1 MTGNEPAWAERYGA
15 VQRLADLDTLVLN
28 PSVHPRWVSPSRF
41 WYDRATRAGA
51 EYRLVDA
58 ESGEN
63 TLIATHASVVAAL
76 GTALRRDLPPD
87 AVILRSLDVDLDP
100 LRLRFGYAGRSWHFD
115 PATASLA
122 QDAARPAPTWAVS
135 PDGRRAISV
144 RDHDLWVHDLVKGTE
159 KRLTSDGAE
168 DDAYGMGASRMRSV
182 YDKYGL
188 RAAPDG
194 MWSPDSRL
202 FFTLQTDEREVPEL
216 PATTYVP
223 ADGLRPT
230 VHPNRTSM
238 PGDAHVTEFRLFVL
252 DPLTGAQFEPEHSRI
267 PASRMSDTP
276 FAAETVWWSADGG
289 TAYFVDLERGERAAH
304 VRAFDVAAGTT
315 TTLFSETSEFALEL
329 SVSLYDP
336 ALIIPLAES
345 GEVIWYSERT
355 GRGHLYLYDLAS
367 GELVR
372 ALTQGDWQVREL
384 LRVDPVRREVSFLA
398 GGIDPAESPYVRKV
412 CVAGLDDGRVRVVSG
427 EPGDHRVWRPRSW
440 DIAVLSRTT
449 GADIGRI
456 SGFSPDGDYFVETV
470 GDVDRLPRS
479 VLRRRTG
486 EEIAVL
492 ETAIGDGLPDDWRW
506 PERVTVPAAD
516 GSFELHGLL
525 FLPPDPDPTRSYP
538 LVDLVYGSPQ
548 ESLVPTAA
556 FVDYPTACTFVEAA
570 GYAALGAF
578 CLVLDGRGTANRERA
593 FRQASYGALQDVSN
607 LDDHRATIT
616 ALAARHPIDLDRV
629 AITGFSGGGYL
640 AALGALRHGDFFSV
654 AVAASGN
661 FDPRLFSHGFG
672 ERYQGPFDAAG
683 YERAAA
689 KTYAAGLRGHL
700 MLIHGLEDF
709 GVHPAQLFQF
719 VQALIDENKD
729 FDLVVLPSAGHEV
742 TGYGMRRRLDYLVTH
757 LFGSTPPQ
765 PVRMLDT
772 RGIVMASEHAD
783 AELLASLHLAEGRI
797 G

>member
-1 MTGNEPAWAERYGA
+1 M
-15 VQRLADLDTLVLN
+15 
-28 PSVHPRWVSPSRF
+28 S
-41 WYDRATRAGA
+41 
-51 EYRLVDA
+51 
-58 ESGEN
+58 
-63 TLIATHASVVAAL
+63 
-76 GTALRRDLPPD
+76 
-87 AVILRSLDVDLDP
+87 
-100 LRLRFGYAGRSWHFD
+100 
-115 PATASLA
+115 
-122 QDAARPAPTWAVS
+122 
-135 PDGRRAISV
+135 
-144 RDHDLWVHDLVKGTE
+144 
-159 KRLTSDGAE
+159 
-168 DDAYGMGASRMRSV
+168 SV

-252 DPLTGAQFEPEHSRI
+252 DPQTGAQLEPEHSDI

-289 TAYFVDLERGERAAH
+289 TVYFVDLERGERAAH
-304 VRAFDVAAGTT
+304 VRAFDVATGTT
-315 TTLFSETSEFALEL
+315 TTLFSETSELALEL

-345 GEVIWYSERT
+345 GDLIWYSERT
-355 GRGHLYLYDLAS
+355 GRGHLYLYDLAT

-372 ALTQGDWQVREL
+372 PLTQGDWQVREL

-427 EPGDHRVWRPRSW
+427 EPGDHRVWRPHSW
-440 DIAVLSRTT
+440 DVAVLSRTT

-470 GDVDRLPRS
+470 GDVVHRLPRS

-486 EEIAVL
+486 EELAVL

-516 GSFELHGLL
+516 GSFQLHGLL
-525 FLPPDPDPTRSYP
+525 FLPPDQDPTRTYP
-538 LVDLVYGSPQ
+538 LVYGSPQ

-570 GYAALGAF
+570 GMPHS
-578 CLVLDGRGTANRERA
+578 GRFPPRPRRTWHGEPERA
-593 FRQASYGALQDVSN
+593 FRQASYGALQDVSIS
-607 LDDHRATIT
+607 TTT
-616 ALAARHPIDLDRV
+616 ARPSRRSPPGIRSTS
-629 AITGFSGGGYL
+629 TGSPSPG
-640 AALGALRHGDFFSV
+640 S
-654 AVAASGN
+654 
-661 FDPRLFSHGFG
+661 P
-672 ERYQGPFDAAG
+672 
-683 YERAAA
+683 AAA
-689 KTYAAGLRGHL
+689 ISPRSARCGTATSSRSPSPPLATS
-700 MLIHGLEDF
+700 I
-709 GVHPAQLFQF
+709 PACS
-719 VQALIDENKD
+719 
-729 FDLVVLPSAGHEV
+729 PTGSASATRV
-742 TGYGMRRRLDYLVTH
+742 R
-757 LFGSTPPQ
+757 STPPA
-765 PVRMLDT
+765 T
-772 RGIVMASEHAD
+772 RGLRRRRTPRGCRGI
-783 AELLASLHLAEGRI
+783 
-797 G
+797 